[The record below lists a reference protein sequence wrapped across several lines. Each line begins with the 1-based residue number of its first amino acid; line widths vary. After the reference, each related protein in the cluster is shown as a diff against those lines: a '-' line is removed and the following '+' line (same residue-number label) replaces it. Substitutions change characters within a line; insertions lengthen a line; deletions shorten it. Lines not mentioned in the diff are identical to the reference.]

1 MHRENISLYCVL
13 YDPYHCAIDPE
24 RVWSLIQNSGGGAQ
38 YAGGGAI
45 DFYVP
50 AKLISLVQL
59 MDSGLRIQ
67 INKSYI

>member
-1 MHRENISLYCVL
+1 MHQDNISLYCVL

-24 RVWSLIQNSGGGAQ
+24 RVWSMIQSSGGGAQ

-50 AKLISLVQL
+50 ANLISLVQL